1 MDFSWGLGACDMIGG
16 YTERASLG
24 QKARMP
30 RTSFAPVRRRRSPV
44 GMILLLLLVLL
55 VGFLIWLGLRSS
67 DTPFERMEQDVTNEV
82 LAR

>member
-1 MDFSWGLGACDMIGG
+1 MIGG

-24 QKARMP
+24 QKAAMP
-30 RTSFAPVRRRRSPV
+30 RTSFAPVRRRRRSPV
-44 GMILLLLLVLL
+44 GMILLLLLVLF

-67 DTPFERMEQDVTNEV
+67 DTPVERMERDVTNEV